1 MRLDAHRFD
10 DLPCPVAEVDDD
22 GFLLTVNASLAA
34 LLGHDQA
41 ALPGKPVGI
50 LLPQAAVL
58 LYHTYV
64 FPTLKVQGQVDEV
77 SIMLRHT
84 HGERLDAMLSA
95 RRDLDADG
103 QGVVRCVFMRLQE
116 RRRLEYQLL
125 TAKRVAD
132 EVPGLLFQ
140 LRRSVLGGTVFSYVT
155 DAIRALL
162 DIAPAQAL
170 QSTEVFW
177 QAIHPEDVDV
187 VSQTLE
193 ASADGLLPWRCE
205 FRVTRAGGHC
215 WCELH
220 ATPHREPDGSLQWNG
235 YISDVTERKRLD
247 TILNDKVAAES
258 ANQAKSAFL
267 ARMSHELRTPLNGIL
282 GFARLLHVQDATN
295 LRADQVSKLGYIE
308 SAGQNLLHLINEV
321 LEISRIE
328 GGHTQVDIREIDLD
342 AAIEQAIHLA
352 EPLAQQRGA
361 QLRLI
366 GARGL
371 QVRADAHRLGQVMLN
386 LLSNAIKYG
395 PPGGQIQVNVQA
407 GEQDVCIAVQ
417 DQGPGLS
424 AAQQAQLFQ
433 PFNRLGAE
441 RSKIDGV
448 GLGLVISRGLVELM
462 GGQLRVHSEVGQGAC
477 FVMHL
482 PLVPS
487 PQPVMTSLMPPAQVD
502 AQAGQ
507 PDTALP
513 GPAMAERRVL
523 YVEDNPI
530 NALLMRAVFEG
541 VPGFVL
547 EVVDT
552 GEHACEAFARLRP
565 DVLLLDMH
573 LPDTDGISL
582 LTRLDQQA
590 GLSKVPAIA
599 VSADAMP
606 DDIACAR
613 AAGFADYWT
622 KPVDVTRVL
631 PSLQALLGASAA
643 SGGTM
648 SV

>member
-10 DLPCPVAEVDDD
+10 DLPCPVAEVNDD
-22 GFLLTVNASLAA
+22 GFLLTVNTSLAT

-50 LLPQAAVL
+50 LLPQAAIL

-77 SIMLRHT
+77 SIMLRHA

-95 RRDLDADG
+95 RRDLNADG

-162 DIAPAQAL
+162 DVAPAQVL

-177 QAIHPEDVDV
+177 QAIHPEDVDT
-187 VSQTLE
+187 VSRALE

-205 FRVTRAGGHC
+205 FRVTRAGALC

-247 TILNDKVAAES
+247 AILRDKAAAES

-282 GFARLLHVQDATN
+282 GFARLLQVQDASN

-328 GGHTQVDIREIDLD
+328 GGHTRVDICDVDLD
-342 AAIEQAIHLA
+342 TVIEQAIQLA
-352 EPLAQQRGA
+352 GPLAQQRDA
-361 QLRLI
+361 HVQVI
-366 GARGL
+366 GERGL
-371 QVRADAHRLGQVMLN
+371 QVQADGHRLGQVMLN

-395 PPGGQIQVNVQA
+395 PPGGQVQVFVQA
-407 GEQDVCIAVQ
+407 HGQAVHVAVQ

-462 GGQLRVHSEVGQGAC
+462 GGELSVHSEAGQGAC
-477 FVMHL
+477 FVMRW
-482 PLVPS
+482 PLASLGPNLALAPRPDVSAAPS
-487 PQPVMTSLMPPAQVD
+487 GA
-502 AQAGQ
+502 
-507 PDTALP
+507 ALP
-513 GPAMAERRVL
+513 WHATAQRRVL

-530 NALLMRAVFEG
+530 NALLMRAVFDG

-552 GEHACEAFARLRP
+552 GERACEAFERRRP

-590 GLSKVPAIA
+590 GSFKVPAIA

-606 DDIACAR
+606 DDIASAR

-622 KPVDVTRVL
+622 KPVDVARVL
-631 PSLQALLGASAA
+631 PSLQALLGASGA

>member
-10 DLPCPVAEVDDD
+10 DLPCPVAEVNDD
-22 GFLLTVNASLAA
+22 GFLLTVNTSLAT

-50 LLPQAAVL
+50 LLPQAAIL

-77 SIMLRHT
+77 SIMLRHA

-95 RRDLDADG
+95 RRDLNADG

-162 DIAPAQAL
+162 DLAPAQVL

-177 QAIHPEDVDV
+177 QAIDPEDQGLVR
-187 VSQTLE
+187 QRLE

-205 FRVTRAGGHC
+205 FRVTREGQRG

-235 YISDVTERKRLD
+235 YISDITERKRLD
-247 TILNDKVAAES
+247 TILMDKLAAES

-282 GFARLLHVQDATN
+282 GFARLLLVQDASNMRT
-295 LRADQVSKLGYIE
+295 DQVSKLGYIE

-328 GGHTQVDIREIDLD
+328 GGHTRVDIREVDLD
-342 AAIEQAIHLA
+342 AVIGQAVQLA
-352 EPLAQQRGA
+352 DPLAQQRGA
-361 QLRLI
+361 QVRLV
-366 GARGL
+366 GERGIQAL
-371 QVRADAHRLGQVMLN
+371 ADGHRLGQVMLN

-395 PPGGQIQVNVQA
+395 PPGGQILVRVQVHGHEVR
-407 GEQDVCIAVQ
+407 VAVQ

-441 RSKIDGV
+441 RSKVDGV

-462 GGQLRVHSEVGQGAC
+462 GGQLGVHSEVGQGAC

-482 PLVPS
+482 PLVLS
-487 PQPVMTSLMPPAQVD
+487 PRPLTQPTQPET
-502 AQAGQ
+502 QAGLSGG
-507 PDTALP
+507 ALP
-513 GPAMAERRVL
+513 WQAAAQRRVL

-530 NALLMRAVFEG
+530 NALLMRAVFDG

-552 GEHACEAFARLRP
+552 GERACEAFAHQRP

-606 DDIACAR
+606 DDIASAR

-622 KPVDVTRVL
+622 KPVDVARVL
-631 PSLQALLGASAA
+631 PSLQALLGTSGA